1 MSLEIYQIILL
12 VLIGALVGISMSFFG
27 QTGQGVVIP
36 MVLLILN
43 NVMPIS
49 EAILYAIPISVLNDL
64 VAASAVS
71 IGYYKNKQFKFRKDI
86 AILLV
91 VGVLGSIIGI
101 LILMLTDIG
110 AEFGW
115 FLPVFF
121 ICLGIFFLKN
131 GFPTTQSLRKLVMNV
146 ARKILSKRGDEE
158 GLARLEKKFE
168 ADAGQE
174 EEEIKG
180 IIPSGSRLFYI
191 LAILLGLVV
200 GINSGMM
207 GANSGMI
214 IVFILILIYGYPAK
228 KGVGTAII
236 LSIVLCASTFL
247 LYQAMGAVFKGTFYY
262 NFEISLPL
270 AIGSLITGITA
281 STFIQK
287 LSPKA
292 MGRGMALAI
301 ITVGVVSLVFFF
313 A

>member
-1 MSLEIYQIILL
+1 MMSLEIYQIMLL
-12 VLIGALVGISMSFFG
+12 VSIGALVGISMSFFG

-36 MVLLILN
+36 MVLLILSEN
-43 NVMPIS
+43 MPTG
-49 EAILYAIPISVLNDL
+49 EAVLYAIPISVLNDL

-91 VGVLGSIIGI
+91 VGIVGSVVGI
-101 LILMLTDIG
+101 LVLMLTDVG

-115 FLPVFF
+115 FLPIFF
-121 ICLGIFFLKN
+121 ICLGLFFLKN

-158 GLARLEKKFE
+158 GIARLEKKFE
-168 ADAGQE
+168 EDAGQE
-174 EEEIKG
+174 DEIRG
-180 IIPSGSRLFYI
+180 IIPNNSKLFYI
-191 LAILLGLVV
+191 LAIVFGLVV
-200 GINSGMM
+200 GINSGMF

-236 LSIVLCASTFL
+236 LSILMCAGTFL
-247 LYQAMGAVFKGTFYY
+247 LYQVFGFYLKGTFFYD
-262 NFEISLPL
+262 FEFTIPL
-270 AIGSLITGITA
+270 AIGSLTTGIIT
-281 STFIQK
+281 SSYIQK

-301 ITVGVVSLVFFF
+301 ISLGVVSLVFFF